1 MTAPGPEGVIRCVQ
15 DALKNSGVDACEID
29 LVSGHLTATMA
40 DKLEIQNWV
49 KALGRSG
56 DDFPMVNSLKSMV
69 GHSLSAAGSIETV
82 AAVLQ
87 LKHNFVHPNLNL
99 EDPIPEILD
108 IIGANNLPVTKV
120 DREIN
125 AVAKAN
131 FGFGDVNS
139 CLIISKYN
147 DN

>member
-1 MTAPGPEGVIRCVQ
+1 M
-15 DALKNSGVDACEID
+15 
-29 LVSGHLTATMA
+29 
-40 DKLEIQNWV
+40 
-49 KALGRSG
+49 
-56 DDFPMVNSLKSMV
+56 
-69 GHSLSAAGSIETV
+69 V

-108 IIGANNLPVTKV
+108 IIGANNLPTIKV

-125 AVAKAN
+125 TVAKAN

-139 CLIISKYN
+139 CLILSKYK
-147 DN
+147 